1 MPMPGRVKYFLDTN
15 ILIYA
20 YSNSEPRKADIAN
33 TLLFEDD
40 SLISLQVINEFSNI
54 CLKKLLLQEKAVI
67 TAVMEI
73 INSTCVVSFSLATQ
87 LQALQLCQQHSFS
100 YYDAL
105 IVATALENNCAI
117 LYSEDMQNNQIV
129 ENQLRIVNPFY

>member
-1 MPMPGRVKYFLDTN
+1 MSKYFLDTN

-20 YSNSEPRKADIAN
+20 YSNSQPHKADTAN
-33 TLLFEDD
+33 ALIFEGE

-54 CLKKLLLQEKAVI
+54 CLKKLRLKEKAVI
-67 TAVMEI
+67 AAILEI
-73 INSTCVVSFSLATQ
+73 TSSTSVVSFSLPTQ

-105 IVATALENNCAI
+105 IAATALENDCII
-117 LYSEDMQNNQIV
+117 LYSEDMQNNQII
-129 ENQLRIVNPFY
+129 ENQLRIVNPFS